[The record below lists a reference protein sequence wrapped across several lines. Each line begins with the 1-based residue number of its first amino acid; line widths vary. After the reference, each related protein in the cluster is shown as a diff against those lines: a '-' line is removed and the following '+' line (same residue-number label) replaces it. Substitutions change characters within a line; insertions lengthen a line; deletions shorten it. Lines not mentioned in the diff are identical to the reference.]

1 MVKKRYSMKLYGKHI
16 IAFDPAEVKALESI
30 MIKTGRKSFRF
41 PIKQDDDECDFSYC
55 ERLLSY
61 AGNSLK
67 TCVD

>member
-1 MVKKRYSMKLYGKHI
+1 MVKKRYSVKLCGKHI
-16 IAFDPAEVKALESI
+16 IAFDPAEMKALESI

-41 PIKQDDDECDFSYC
+41 PIERDDYECDFSYC
-55 ERLLSY
+55 VRLLSY